1 MMFVSWVLFVRGQI
15 VFTSFHKEKIM
26 LKIGITGLGFM
37 GMIHYLAYQK
47 LEGVKVT
54 AICETIPERRQ
65 GDWTTIKGNFGPQGT
80 KMDLTGIATYAELGE
95 MLADPNV
102 DLVDI
107 CLPPHNHTT
116 AAITALNAG
125 KHVLSEKPIAL
136 KLNDA
141 DQIVDAAKKNG
152 KLFMVAHVLPF
163 FTAYRF
169 VYDAVQSGRYGK
181 LLGGHFNRVISDPV
195 WLKNFYD
202 MNTIGGPLLDL
213 HIHDAHF
220 IRLLFGLPQTV
231 QSLGRLRNG
240 TPEYFS
246 TQFLYD
252 DPDILVTSNSG
263 CIFQQGRPFMANFEV
278 HFEKATLVL
287 DGAVPTILTEDGK
300 VEKAE
305 LPVIDEIGVFANE
318 LKEVTDSVR
327 QGRVS
332 PILSGQLARDA
343 LHLALKEMES
353 IQTRKPVTV

>member
-1 MMFVSWVLFVRGQI
+1 
-15 VFTSFHKEKIM
+15 M

-47 LEGVKVT
+47 LEGVQVT
-54 AICETIPERRQ
+54 AICETIPERRK
-65 GDWTTIKGNFGPQGT
+65 GDWTSIKGNFGPQGT
-80 KMDLTGIATYAELGE
+80 MMDLSGISVYADLNEI
-95 MLADPNV
+95 LADSNV
-102 DLVDI
+102 DLLDI
-107 CLPPHNHTT
+107 CLPPNAHATT
-116 AAITALNAG
+116 AIAALNAG

-136 KLNDA
+136 KLEDA
-141 DQIVDAAKKNG
+141 DRMVAAAETNH

-163 FTAYRF
+163 FTSYAF
-169 VYDAVQSGRYGK
+169 VYEAVQSQRYGK

-220 IRLLFGLPQTV
+220 IRLLFGLPKTV
-231 QSLGRLRNG
+231 QSSGRLRGG

-246 TQFLYD
+246 SQFLYD
-252 DPDILVTSNSG
+252 DSSILVTSNSG

-300 VEKAE
+300 VEQAN
-305 LPVIDEIGVFANE
+305 LPNLDEIGVFTNE
-318 LKEVTDSVR
+318 LKEVTASVQR
-327 QGRVS
+327 GQVS
-332 PILSGQLARDA
+332 PILGGQLARDA
-343 LHLALKEMES
+343 LYLALKEMES
-353 IQTRKPVTV
+353 IQTRKPVNL